1 MSLDKS
7 LQIYGKSWKII
18 LNPKGCSYR
27 PLYKQGNEDGKK
39 EENSEQQALKCNK
52 LIPTRATTSHVH
64 CSSLSFDRRL
74 CKLIPFL
81 KRNLLTDLELK
92 PFLSGNLSF
101 GNKLTSEY
109 VFLWVIIR
117 SFMYSALKSLMFG
130 KVLRGKYEF
139 PASSFP
145 EKCSVGGEGGGQEQ
159 KKFAW
164 RKGDLGRGR

>member
-1 MSLDKS
+1 MSRMHS
-7 LQIYGKSWKII
+7 S
-18 LNPKGCSYR
+18 
-27 PLYKQGNEDGKK
+27 
-39 EENSEQQALKCNK
+39 NS
-52 LIPTRATTSHVH
+52 
-64 CSSLSFDRRL
+64 SFDRQL
-74 CKLIPFL
+74 CKFIPL
-81 KRNLLTDLELK
+81 SKQNLLTDLELK

>member
-39 EENSEQQALKCNK
+39 EENSEQQALKSNK

-81 KRNLLTDLELK
+81 KTDLLTDLELK
-92 PFLSGNLSF
+92 PFFSENLSF
-101 GNKLTSEY
+101 GNKLTLEC
-109 VFLWVIIR
+109 VFPK
-117 SFMYSALKSLMFG
+117 SFMFEKW
-130 KVLRGKYEF
+130 LRGKYKF
-139 PASSFP
+139 LASSFP
-145 EKCSVGGEGGGQEQ
+145 GKCSVGGKGGGQ
-159 KKFAW
+159 
-164 RKGDLGRGR
+164 G

>member
-39 EENSEQQALKCNK
+39 EENSEQQALKSNK
-52 LIPTRATTSHVH
+52 LIPARATTSHVQ

-81 KRNLLTDLELK
+81 KINLLTDLELK

-101 GNKLTSEY
+101 GNKLTLEC
-109 VFLWVIIR
+109 VFLWVITR
-117 SFMYSALKSLMFG
+117 SFMYSIPKSFMFE
-130 KVLRGKYEF
+130 KWLRGKYKF
-139 PASSFP
+139 LASSFP
-145 EKCSVGGEGGGQEQ
+145 GKCSVGGKGGGQ
-159 KKFAW
+159 
-164 RKGDLGRGR
+164 G